1 VLDGKNKIATKMV
14 FASRGGEASKGGYLP
29 EFKNREMTINTNLA
43 SSFLSNENPN
53 PTYLR
58 HNTTI

>member
-14 FASRGGEASKGGYLP
+14 FASRGDASKEGYLP
-29 EFKNREMTINTNLA
+29 EFKNREMTINTNLV

-53 PTYLR
+53 PTCLR

>member
-1 VLDGKNKIATKMV
+1 MV
-14 FASRGGEASKGGYLP
+14 FAFSGVDASKGGYLP